1 MSKRDLILDCAEEL
15 IRKDGATQLTLEKVA
30 NRASV
35 SKGGLLYHFPT
46 KEQLVTGMIERT
58 IASFERDVEAA
69 KASLPDVPG
78 RNALAFMMATLE
90 GQWQK
95 AAAPANPVDLLVSTL
110 TAFSTD
116 PKLVLPIRKAYIRW
130 QQMLEEDGLDPVQ
143 ATITRLAID
152 GLLYIEMFGFND
164 LTVERR
170 ADVMA
175 ALRKMCMGAKNSGKA
190 TPKRARMNERNK

>member
-1 MSKRDLILDCAEEL
+1 MAKGSCTSKSR
-15 IRKDGATQLTLEKVA
+15 R
-30 NRASV
+30 SV
-35 SKGGLLYHFPT
+35 SVHLDRHLD
-46 KEQLVTGMIERT
+46 R
-58 IASFERDVEAA
+58 
-69 KASLPDVPG
+69 
-78 RNALAFMMATLE
+78 
-90 GQWQK
+90 
-95 AAAPANPVDLLVSTL
+95 
-110 TAFSTD
+110 

>member
-1 MSKRDLILDCAEEL
+1 MFHKIMVSYDDSSEADRALDAAIKLTKGLQAEL
-15 IRKDGATQLTLEKVA
+15 HIVTVLEPLP
-30 NRASV
+30 NYFSWDV
-35 SKGGLLYHFPT
+35 S
-46 KEQLVTGMIERT
+46 
-58 IASFERDVEAA
+58 
-69 KASLPDVPG
+69 
-78 RNALAFMMATLE
+78 TLE

-95 AAAPANPVDLLVSTL
+95 AAAPASPVDLLVSTL

-175 ALRKMCMGAKNSGKA
+175 AVRKMCMGAKNSGKA